1 MAAADNGRSTPDFVI
16 SSFTLDDAGSMYL
29 GGVVE
34 AEDAT
39 HIVRIQVQNIG
50 LAAGQASLA
59 LLLQGTASSGD
70 MVLDTTDLGVIAAGA
85 YSSVTVFSWAATI
98 GNNQILKA
106 RVTSPDDVVPSNNED
121 QMLAQRLTISS
132 NKRPDRQHTA
142 TGRRR
147 NQRGLVT
154 DGSRLFHR
162 GAQHGCEK
170 SICVV
175 LAQLY

>member
-1 MAAADNGRSTPDFVI
+1 MQNLRKSTTPLFLVGLLLITSLSPMAAADNGRSTPDFVI

-106 RVTSPDDVVPSNNED
+106 RVTSSAEVASSGRERCCCCRSPDAS
-121 QMLAQRLTISS
+121 
-132 NKRPDRQHTA
+132 
-142 TGRRR
+142 RRR
-147 NQRGLVT
+147 
-154 DGSRLFHR
+154 
-162 GAQHGCEK
+162 A
-170 SICVV
+170 
-175 LAQLY
+175 